1 MQKQPLL
8 KGKNVL
14 VIEDDRQMRFIV
26 RNLVFSLGASDVL
39 EAGDGSQALTL
50 LASSRPHMVL
60 CDLKMRPVGGLEFVR
75 RLRADKDNP
84 SRFVP
89 VIMITAHPDIDNVA
103 LARDAGATEFMAK
116 PLSKAVLEKR
126 IQRVLT
132 EPRPFI
138 LVDGF
143 VGPDRRR
150 KAANGFGG
158 QDRRTNPPT
167 LIPVDSAG
175 QRIG

>member
-1 MQKQPLL
+1 MQNLLL
-8 KGKNVL
+8 KGKNIL
-14 VIEDDRQMRFIV
+14 LIEDDRQMRFIV
-26 RNLVFSLGASDVL
+26 RNLIFSLGASDVI
-39 EAGDGSQALTL
+39 EASEGGEALAL
-50 LASSRPHMVL
+50 LAGARPHMIL
-60 CDLKMRPVGGLEFVR
+60 CDLRMQPVGGLEFVR

-89 VIMITAHPDIDNVA
+89 VIMITAHADVDTVA
-103 LARDAGATEFMAK
+103 MARDAGATEFMAK
-116 PLSKAVLEKR
+116 PLSKAALEKR
-126 IQRVLT
+126 IQRVQR

-158 QDRRTNPPT
+158 RDRRMIPPI
-167 LIPVDSAG
+167 LVPVDGVG
-175 QRIG
+175 QRLA